1 MAKTTEMVEVAL
13 SKLKPY
19 ERNAK
24 KHPKEQVEKIKNS
37 IIEFGFLSPCLI
49 DKDNNI
55 IAGHGRVMAAQELG
69 IESVPC
75 VYVEGLTEEQR
86 RAYILADNRLTE
98 LGGWDDELL
107 NIELEELSDAGF
119 DVAISGFEWNEIG
132 NIDIVDDEY
141 IADESTFDKIEARVK
156 PGDLWR
162 LGRHRL
168 KCGDSTS
175 TQDVQELMGGRRR
188 IYASRLRRITS
199 GTVTSSAH
207 TRPKV
212 NPNI

>member
-24 KHPKEQVEKIKNS
+24 KHPQEQVEKIKNS

-49 DKDNNI
+49 DKDKNI
-55 IAGHGRVMAAQELG
+55 IAGHGRVMAAQDLG
-69 IESVPC
+69 METVPC
-75 VYVEGLTEEQR
+75 VFIEGLTEEQR

-132 NIDIVDDEY
+132 DIEVVDDEY
-141 IADESTFDKIEARVK
+141 KTDESTFDKIEARVK

-175 TQDVQELMGGRRR
+175 TQDVHDLLGGGDGRYMFH
-188 IYASRLRRITS
+188 IATL
-199 GTVTSSAH
+199 
-207 TRPKV
+207 
-212 NPNI
+212 